1 MGTLGIKMSREV
13 AIQTTRNLLRELYP
27 IHADYDIDNI
37 IIAGSIRRGKT
48 DDIGDIDII
57 LVTISGEIN
66 PDFSRY
72 LETTLEFKLDASGS
86 KLIRG
91 TTINGIQF
99 DFYSCSEDQLPFML
113 AYLTGPQD
121 FNIGMRSQAR
131 KLGYKLNQFSISDA
145 KSGRFITSIQSE
157 SQLFNLLGVNFIEP
171 SNRTNW
177 YKNYKE
183 YKL

>member
-1 MGTLGIKMSREV
+1 M
-13 AIQTTRNLLRELYP
+13 
-27 IHADYDIDNI
+27 
-37 IIAGSIRRGKT
+37 
-48 DDIGDIDII
+48 
-57 LVTISGEIN
+57 
-66 PDFSRY
+66 
-72 LETTLEFKLDASGS
+72 DASGS

-157 SQLFNLLGVNFIEP
+157 PQLFNLLGVNFIEP